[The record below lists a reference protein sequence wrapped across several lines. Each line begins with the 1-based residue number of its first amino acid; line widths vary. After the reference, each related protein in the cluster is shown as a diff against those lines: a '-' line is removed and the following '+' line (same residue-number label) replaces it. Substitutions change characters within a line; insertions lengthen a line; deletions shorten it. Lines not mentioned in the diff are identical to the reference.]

1 MFLSCLQTSRGSD
14 LRRPNRRGFGNF
26 WKSLVSHRPGRL
38 WTFSLNRKKLEVRG
52 CLEILMEDARTSM
65 VNDLVPS
72 VLRGDTW
79 FVHRFFQSYRSVGTT
94 QQVLELLLKRCDKLM
109 KSCRHSHILACFGKG
124 GERQRQLRNA
134 ISTILGTWLD
144 TYQQHFHDPPNF
156 PCLKQL
162 VQFVQLHFPGSD
174 LENRA
179 QFLLAQ
185 LQKPIS
191 SEADSESEEDWEKK
205 SVVSQT
211 LEMESNPVPP
221 ASLEPLKSS
230 SVATANKIKEQM
242 AQVGPL
248 YNQQVGDSCII
259 RVSIEEAKGNMYKS
273 ILVTCNDRTSN
284 IIQKA
289 MEKHLIEDDP
299 KYYELLQIVSDREI
313 FKIPEGSNVFYAMK
327 SKGLYNFILKQQTFL
342 SWLDVSQGTL
352 PILHSW
358 KKGY

>member
-38 WTFSLNRKKLEVRG
+38 WTFSLNRKMHTEQSGKVTVYSNIRMLRL
-52 CLEILMEDARTSM
+52 CSQEILMEDARTSM

-94 QQVLELLLKRCDKLM
+94 QQVLELLLKRLKAQ
-109 KSCRHSHILACFGKG
+109 RTG

-162 VQFVQLHFPGSD
+162 VQFVQLHFPGTD

-185 LQKPIS
+185 LQKPVS
-191 SEADSESEEDWEKK
+191 SEADSESEEDWEKE

-211 LEMESNPVPP
+211 LEMESN
-221 ASLEPLKSS
+221 
-230 SVATANKIKEQM
+230 
-242 AQVGPL
+242 
-248 YNQQVGDSCII
+248 
-259 RVSIEEAKGNMYKS
+259 
-273 ILVTCNDRTSN
+273 
-284 IIQKA
+284 
-289 MEKHLIEDDP
+289 
-299 KYYELLQIVSDREI
+299 
-313 FKIPEGSNVFYAMK
+313 
-327 SKGLYNFILKQQTFL
+327 
-342 SWLDVSQGTL
+342 
-352 PILHSW
+352 
-358 KKGY
+358 